1 MKKGD
6 LVRSTGKGK
15 TKSWGNIIGIVIQ
28 VKKDRIYVI
37 WSNTHFEDE
46 MTLEEVEPFKISE
59 EVSQL
64 KFSDGMVIHTHGP
77 LRTVEFSDGWYVV
90 GKGKLIPV
98 GSEIEGIELLRALEN
113 DIKIGSFKINKDI
126 FSVDIKKDYL

>member
-15 TKSWGNIIGIVIQ
+15 TKSWGNIIGIVVQ
-28 VKKDRIYVI
+28 VEKDRIYVI
-37 WSNTHFEDE
+37 WSNTFFEDE
-46 MTLEEVEPFKISE
+46 MTLEEVEPFKISDN
-59 EVSQL
+59 VSQL

-90 GKGKLIPV
+90 GEGKLIPV
-98 GSEIEGIELLRALEN
+98 KSKAEGINTIRILLSKRKYNPLKDN
-113 DIKIGSFKINKDI
+113 HIHFLVKIHS
-126 FSVDIKKDYL
+126 SL

>member
-15 TKSWGNIIGIVIQ
+15 TKSWGNIIGIVVQ
-28 VKKDRIYVI
+28 VKKERIYVI
-37 WSNTHFEDE
+37 WSNTYFEDE

-59 EVSQL
+59 DVSQL
-64 KFSDGMVIHTHGP
+64 KFSDGMIIHTHGP

-90 GKGKLIPV
+90 GEGKLIPV
-98 GSEIEGIELLRALEN
+98 GSEEDGKKRIDE
-113 DIKIGSFKINKDI
+113 IKED
-126 FSVDIKKDYL
+126 

>member
-6 LVRSTGKGK
+6 IVRSTGKGK
-15 TKSWGNIIGIVIQ
+15 TKSWGNIIGIVVQID
-28 VKKDRIYVI
+28 KDRIYVI
-37 WSNTHFEDE
+37 WNNTYFEDE
-46 MTLEEVEPFKISE
+46 MMMDEVEPFKMSE

-90 GKGKLIPV
+90 GEGKLIPV
-98 GSEIEGIELLRALEN
+98 SSEAEGI
-113 DIKIGSFKINKDI
+113 D
-126 FSVDIKKDYL
+126 VIKKS

>member
-15 TKSWGNIIGIVIQ
+15 TKSWGNIIGIVVQ
-28 VKKDRIYVI
+28 VEKDTIYVI
-37 WSNTHFEDE
+37 WSNAFVEDE

-90 GKGKLIPV
+90 GEGKLIPV
-98 GSEIEGIELLRALEN
+98 KNEEEGIRTIDNL
-113 DIKIGSFKINKDI
+113 KP
-126 FSVDIKKDYL
+126 